1 MRKPRSRQSK
11 DATIIATLKAD
22 SGYSSNETHRI
33 SADQW
38 SRIVAIMNEATTA
51 VAKGGE

>member
-1 MRKPRSRQSK
+1 MKKPGSRQAK

-22 SGYSSNETHRI
+22 SGYSSTETYRI

-38 SRIVAIMNEATTA
+38 SRIVAIMNEATPPA
-51 VAKGGE
+51 AKGGE